1 MTEKNTKNLNAL
13 KERLK
18 MRMNEFAVANTNFEK
33 DVNEITFKEG
43 GIGRIE
49 TTADFLVD
57 RLVGDYCDKIIKSRM
72 SQSDKEYLLN
82 TLMSIIG
89 LTEQGQ
95 FIISLSKE
103 EYEKAV
109 RMNVLNLLKERE
121 KLFEKFSTGGT
132 TETIKTE
139 VVNEEYSI

>member
-13 KERLK
+13 KEGLK
-18 MRMNEFAVANTNFEK
+18 EKMNEFAVACTNFEK

-43 GIGRIE
+43 NCGRIE
-49 TTADFLVD
+49 ATADSLVD
-57 RLVGDYCDKIIKSRM
+57 RLVGDYCDKIIESIM
-72 SQSDKEYLLN
+72 SQTTKEYLLN

-103 EYEKAV
+103 EYEKSV
-109 RMNVLNLLKERE
+109 RINATKFLEE
-121 KLFEKFSTGGT
+121 KGNMFKNFSTGGT
-132 TETIKTE
+132 TETHKT
-139 VVNEEYSI
+139 VVLNN

>member
-13 KERLK
+13 KESIK
-18 MRMNEFAVANTNFEK
+18 MRMNEFAVACTNFEK
-33 DVNEITFKEG
+33 DVNTITFKEG

-57 RLVGDYCDKIIKSRM
+57 RLVGDYCDKIIESRM

-132 TETIKTE
+132 TETHKTE
-139 VVNEEYSI
+139 VVE